1 MSSSSCEVLD
11 YSRVADVLSR
21 EKKEEKK
28 KNEDEIFSPSWQAGW
43 LASKEKKKEKTKRKR
58 NNATSWILEL
68 LHLRDDG
75 SPWLWTNRLKKKKE
89 RKRGNHCPSWWS
101 KFANRLRKGVAQD
114 AA

>member
-28 KNEDEIFSPSWQAGW
+28 KKEDEIFSPSWQAGW

-58 NNATSWILEL
+58 NNATSWIS
-68 LHLRDDG
+68 G
-75 SPWLWTNRLKKKKE
+75 VVASE
-89 RKRGNHCPSWWS
+89 R
-101 KFANRLRKGVAQD
+101 
-114 AA
+114 